1 MQDRL
6 SSLGAFVS
14 TGKHLQFAI
23 VSQRNA
29 RHADRPGREGHG
41 MKGTASRHWFARVLD
56 GG

>member
-29 RHADRPGREGHG
+29 RHADRPGREGARHEGHG
-41 MKGTASRHWFARVLD
+41 IETLVCESA
-56 GG
+56 